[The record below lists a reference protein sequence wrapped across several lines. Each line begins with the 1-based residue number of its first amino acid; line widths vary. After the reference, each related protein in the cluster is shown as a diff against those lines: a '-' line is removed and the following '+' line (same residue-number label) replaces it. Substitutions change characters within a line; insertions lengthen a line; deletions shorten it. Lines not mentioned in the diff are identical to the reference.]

1 MAYQYEKSCKC
12 GHTFLM
18 NITKREAAF
27 ELRWQEIVNKK
38 CPKCGNADF
47 TDITIPTVELDKALL
62 LEWGNHREY
71 FLMPQD
77 EELLLAEE
85 KYFDMIVDILDSGQI
100 LQHKK
105 YILLEALCV
114 LLYDL
119 VQEEYDTPFTD
130 ALIRELNKRRADIN
144 TSYIMDYIKEVV
156 FPVLERNQSLQG

>member
-1 MAYQYEKSCKC
+1 
-12 GHTFLM
+12 M

-27 ELRWQEIVNKK
+27 ELRWQEIVNKQ
-38 CPKCGNADF
+38 CPKCGSTDF
-47 TDITIPTVELDKALL
+47 TDITIPIVELDETLL
-62 LEWGNHREY
+62 LEWGRHREY

-85 KYFDMIVDILDSGQI
+85 KYFDMIVDILDNNLI